1 MASEEDWDDGSGL
14 GTPESSV
21 DDGEYT
27 SSSGTEE
34 VARLIGEGRKRKK
47 FASDPDVLNVAKKL
61 RAETLDNL
69 DDGSVDLFPYLP
81 SYKNW
86 FNANAVEFLTA
97 VPCVP
102 TELQESFIRGSSC
115 FYRKRN
121 RKDEQNE
128 DNIET
133 DSNEENNTHSDD
145 SDSDSD
151 INDEQTH
158 GTHWTGKEKEQFF
171 ALLGRKSRHNL
182 EAIAKEMP
190 TKSLAE
196 IQEYHD
202 LLFKAS
208 KMTDKVSMADVP
220 AAIEMSDSWLDFENV
235 QSHVAEEHEFQIAH
249 KSTDQVFRAIP
260 RQFTPLDRSKV
271 KIGDIY
277 DMYFMRPVIQGCRR
291 SDQFDSRFQ
300 HEHNYDSSSDPWV
313 QRSDEEEEARPVIN
327 VPNLI
332 RISEMIYDATLR
344 YMHPDD
350 MAVGMSKFQF
360 LTGQFIRDFE
370 EYVRDLLRCILR
382 ALIKHTS
389 LQADGDDTESDE
401 PSIITLDDVIYVLE
415 MFDLPPGPEGEEF
428 QKMEQDEVKKLKHAE
443 SNMHLGPVESMVIE
457 KDASER
463 FLEYCMPG
471 PFAPILSKGWSLD
484 GFKEQRLR
492 QIEQLEI
499 LDSLKAPTLSP
510 NEVLPR
516 RKRKPHGRTD
526 DDFIEDDLG
535 WTGET
540 IEQDLDLVD
549 AEVEILEKADLVR
562 ARADELALTRFFANA
577 DGLKLNNN
585 HDSLAILNFRRSI
598 QGMFLLEEPSE
609 QKPVPKVSIGSMSKK
624 AIQRRLHTFHDS
636 GYRPY

>member
-1 MASEEDWDDGSGL
+1 MASEEDWDDGSEPESL
-14 GTPESSV
+14 ESSV
-21 DDGEYT
+21 DDEEYT

-34 VARLIGEGRKRKK
+34 VARLLGEGRKRKK
-47 FASDPDVLNVAKKL
+47 FASDPDVINVAKKL
-61 RAETLDNL
+61 RVEQLDNF
-69 DDGSVDLFPYLP
+69 DDDSVDVFPYLP

-102 TELQESFIRGSSC
+102 TELHGSFVYETGC
-115 FYRKRN
+115 FYRKRD
-121 RKDEQNE
+121 RKDEGNE
-128 DNIET
+128 DDLEPG
-133 DSNEENNTHSDD
+133 SNEENDTHSDN

-151 INDEQTH
+151 IDERNC
-158 GTHWTGKEKEQFF
+158 GTYWTGKEKEQFF

-182 EAIAKEMP
+182 GDIAKEMP

-208 KMTDKVSMADVP
+208 RMADKVSMEDIP
-220 AAIEMSDSWLDFENV
+220 AAIEMSDGWLDFENV
-235 QSHVAEEHEFQIAH
+235 QSHAAEEHEFQVAH
-249 KSTDQVFRAIP
+249 KSSDQVFRAIP

-271 KIGDIY
+271 KLGDIY
-277 DMYFMRPVIQGCRR
+277 DMYFMRPIIQGCRR

-300 HEHNYDSSSDPWV
+300 HEHNYDSTSDPWI
-313 QRSDEEEEARPVIN
+313 QRSSEEEEARPLIN

-332 RISEMIYDATLR
+332 RISEMIYDASLK

-370 EYVRDLLRCILR
+370 LYIRDLLRCILR

-389 LQADGDDTESDE
+389 LQAEGEDTDNDE
-401 PSIITLDDVIYVLE
+401 PAIITLDDVIYVLE

-428 QKMEQDEVKKLKHAE
+428 QKMEQDKIKELTHAE
-443 SNMHLGPVESMVIE
+443 FKMKLGPVEPMVLE
-457 KDASER
+457 KDATER
-463 FLEYCMPG
+463 FIKYCMPG
-471 PFAPILSKGWSLD
+471 PFARILSKEWSLD

-492 QIEQLEI
+492 QIEQLK
-499 LDSLKAPTLSP
+499 LLHSLKVPILSP
-510 NEVLPR
+510 SEVLPR
-516 RKRKPHGRTD
+516 KKRKPKGRTD

-535 WTGET
+535 WAGET
-540 IEQDLDLVD
+540 IEQDMDLVD
-549 AEVEILEKADLVR
+549 AEVNVLEKADLVR

-598 QGMFLLEEPSE
+598 QGMDLLEEPTE
-609 QKPVPKVSIGSMSKK
+609 QKPVPKASIGSVSKK

-636 GYRPY
+636 GYQPY